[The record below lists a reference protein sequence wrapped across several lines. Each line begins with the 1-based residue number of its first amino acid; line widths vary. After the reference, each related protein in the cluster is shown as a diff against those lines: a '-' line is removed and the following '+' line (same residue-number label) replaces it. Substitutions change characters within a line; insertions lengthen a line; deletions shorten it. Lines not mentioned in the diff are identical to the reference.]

1 VLLVKQGVNSSCWHS
16 ILICLYLQI
25 HIIPVPSNHS
35 GANSSTLHSSLCDK
49 CRRYYD
55 DLEKS
60 YKKIKKSDAQD
71 YKVCGDVSASVS
83 TVNALKRIACESRC
97 PFRLLFYTTYMKA
110 KKGVYFLIFDAQ
122 FSFLIIHDYRN
133 YSNNCRS
140 RLSPYPRI
148 RAAFG
153 TKKLISTAPK

>member
-1 VLLVKQGVNSSCWHS
+1 MLLVTQGVNSSCWHS

-25 HIIPVPSNHS
+25 HVIPVPSNHS

-49 CRRYYD
+49 CRGYYN

-60 YKKIKKSDAQD
+60 YKKIKVSDAQD

-83 TVNALKRIACESRC
+83 TFNALKRIACESRC
-97 PFRLLFYTTYMKA
+97 PFRLLFYTTYAKA

-122 FSFLIIHDYRN
+122 FSFLIIHDYCN
-133 YSNNCRS
+133 YSNKRCS
-140 RLSPYPRI
+140 QLSP
-148 RAAFG
+148 
-153 TKKLISTAPK
+153 TLE